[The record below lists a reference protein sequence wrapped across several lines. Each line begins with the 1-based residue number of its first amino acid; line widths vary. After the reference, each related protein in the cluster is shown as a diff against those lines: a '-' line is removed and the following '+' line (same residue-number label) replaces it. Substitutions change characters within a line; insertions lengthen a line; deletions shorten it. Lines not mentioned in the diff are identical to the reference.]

1 LNAADG
7 QECFRDRPFIE
18 IPTFFLTFERV
29 AMLKSLSIKNY
40 ALIESVDIEF
50 ESGLNIL
57 TGETG
62 AGKSIIIDA
71 LGLILGDRASADVVR
86 KGSDKA
92 IVEGLLGVSKNRNV
106 RELLERNEIEPQ
118 DDVILRR
125 EVSAKGQSRCFVND
139 TPVTLALLKELGD
152 YLVDLHGQH
161 EHQSLLRSDT
171 HIGLLDEYGN
181 LEGLIHEY
189 RASYERLT
197 ALFAS
202 LRDLSRKEKD
212 LKEKRELYEF
222 QIKEIDAVDPRAH
235 EEQDLENALR
245 ILENSERLFEAT
257 SRLYQLMYD
266 GEQAVYDSLVKARN
280 QLEDLSRIDTAFT
293 EAKEECASAATIIGE
308 LTKFIQS
315 YNSKIEFN
323 PEQLEQ
329 IRERLGRLTLLKK
342 KYGGSLDAVIAHRER
357 IGREFAIAENFE
369 SEIKRLQETIEA
381 ERKAC
386 SAAAQRLSTKR
397 RELVAKISASVC
409 EELAKL
415 GIPSARFDI
424 RIQNRAIA
432 KADGQSVHA
441 YVRLG
446 REFYDA
452 TPAGIDFVE
461 FYLSTNSGE
470 DVKPLVKVAS
480 GGEVSRI
487 MLALKSILAKADRL
501 PLLVFDE
508 IDVGISGRIAQAVGK
523 SLKNLSEFHQ
533 LIAITH
539 LPQIAGL
546 ADCHFA
552 VEKKEARQ
560 RTTSTIRKLSDEE
573 RVREIARLLSGED
586 ITEASMS
593 GARELMSVRTT

>member
-1 LNAADG
+1 VKAVAIKNDFLS
-7 QECFRDRPFIE
+7 CSSLKFRHFSLHFDRIG
-18 IPTFFLTFERV
+18 
-29 AMLKSLSIKNY
+29 MLKSLSIKNY

-71 LGLILGDRASADVVR
+71 LGLILGDRASAEVVR
-86 KGSDKA
+86 KGSEKTV
-92 IVEGLLGVSKNRNV
+92 VEGLMGISNNRRV
-106 RELLERNEIEPQ
+106 REVLERSEIEPQ

-139 TPVTLALLKELGD
+139 TPVTLAVLKELGD

-161 EHQSLLRSDT
+161 EHQSLLRSET

-181 LEGLIHEY
+181 LESMIQEY
-189 RASYERLT
+189 RASYDRLT
-197 ALFAS
+197 SLFVS
-202 LRDLSRKEKD
+202 LRDLTQKEKG

-235 EEQDLENALR
+235 EEQELENMLR
-245 ILENSERLFEAT
+245 ILENSEKLFEAT

-280 QLEDLSRIDTAFT
+280 QLEDLAEIDTAFV

-315 YNSKIEFN
+315 YNAKIEFN

-329 IRERLGRLTLLKK
+329 IRERLGQLTLLKK
-342 KYGGSLDAVIAHRER
+342 KYGGSTDAVIAHREK
-357 IGREFAIAENFE
+357 IGKEFAIAQNFE
-369 SEIKRLQETIEA
+369 AEIKKLQENIEA
-381 ERKAC
+381 ERKTC
-386 SAAAQRLSTKR
+386 SAAAQRLSAKR
-397 RELVAKISASVC
+397 RELVGRIGASVC

-424 RIQNRAIA
+424 QIQNRTPA
-432 KADGQSVHA
+432 KADGAPAHA

-446 REFYDA
+446 RDFFEA
-452 TPAGIDFVE
+452 TPTGIDFVE

-508 IDVGISGRIAQAVGK
+508 IDVGISGRIALAVGK
-523 SLKNLSEFHQ
+523 SLRNLSEFHQ
-533 LIAITH
+533 VIAITH

-552 VEKKEARQ
+552 VEKKETKQ
-560 RTTSTIRKLSDEE
+560 RTTSTIRKLADDE

-586 ITEASMS
+586 VTEASMS
-593 GARELMSVRTT
+593 GARELMTAR